1 MKRED
6 KTKYDNFYSGS
17 KAKIIINGSD
27 IDDVFQLIYT
37 TIMINIQKSLDKSS
51 GWITDSVIGHTISNS
66 KHNPLPGSKYLKN

>member
-6 KTKYDNFYSGS
+6 KTKYDNFYSSS

-51 GWITDSVIGHTISNS
+51 GWITDSVIDHTISIS

>member
-6 KTKYDNFYSGS
+6 KTKYDNFHSSS

-51 GWITDSVIGHTISNS
+51 GWITDSVIGHTISIS

>member
-37 TIMINIQKSLDKSS
+37 TIMINIQKSLGKSS
-51 GWITDSVIGHTISNS
+51 GWITDSVIDHTISIS